1 MPSNWT
7 WFFFLLIFTSQIM
20 RSRRPI
26 KCFHFYDEF
35 VFCGLQLVCEH
46 MWIVSELQLNGFA
59 REPLSN
65 INGCVSRCWNNRS
78 FWWKIFMDSL
88 TPWHIEK
95 TKYEQSIDFV
105 SRPTAN
111 AISSVTIFIFN
122 SKISTREY
130 RVGFWSCSFF
140 SIFLNNQVVLKTK
153 FFAAALF
160 KTKHMCQSHHIMP
173 NESIILKLTRRIG
186 KSKQNAF
193 LPKMARFD
201 CNPLKMGN

>member
-1 MPSNWT
+1 
-7 WFFFLLIFTSQIM
+7 
-20 RSRRPI
+20 
-26 KCFHFYDEF
+26 
-35 VFCGLQLVCEH
+35 
-46 MWIVSELQLNGFA
+46 
-59 REPLSN
+59 
-65 INGCVSRCWNNRS
+65 
-78 FWWKIFMDSL
+78 MDSL

-193 LPKMARFD
+193 RSKMARFD